1 MFRRLALA
9 AALTLATVPAFAGTY
24 TLDPGH
30 TEVVFSWNHFGF
42 SNPTAQFGAI
52 AGTLDFDAAK
62 PTQSKVDVTIDMNS
76 LNTNVPKLDEHL
88 KKPDFF
94 DVEKYP
100 KATFKSTKVEKGGDA
115 KHLKVTGDLTVHGVT
130 KPVVLDVT
138 INKVGE
144 HPMLKKPA
152 VGFDAH
158 GSLKRSD
165 FGIGAYVPNVSDE
178 ISLRITTEGAEADA
192 AAK

>member
-1 MFRRLALA
+1 MIRRFAFAAALALA
-9 AALTLATVPAFAGTY
+9 ASPVFAATY
-24 TLDPGH
+24 TLDPTH
-30 TEVVFSWNHFGF
+30 TQVVFSWNHFGF
-42 SNPTAQFGAI
+42 SNPTAQFGTI

-62 PTQSKVDVTIDMNS
+62 PTQSKVEVSIDMNS

-88 KKPDFF
+88 KKADFF
-94 DVEKYP
+94 DVEKFP
-100 KATFKSTKVEKGGDA
+100 QATFKSTKVEKGKDA

-138 INKVGE
+138 INRVGE
-144 HPMLKKPA
+144 HPMRKVPA
-152 VGFDAH
+152 VGFDAS

-165 FGIGAYVPNVSDE
+165 FGVGAFVPNVSDE
-178 ISLRITTEGAEADA
+178 ISLRITTEGTAAA